1 MLYQLYIQWETSTC
15 VIGKGERRK
24 EKGERRKKKREK
36 RKLACIQTYIHGYR
50 YGTIN

>member
-24 EKGERRKKKREK
+24 EKGERRKEKREN
-36 RKLACIQTYIHGYR
+36 LHAYIHTYMD
-50 YGTIN
+50 TDMVP